1 MPSAASAAVACKPS
15 RKLCQRSQK
24 SQTETLGVRSACSKS
39 QSRSCRKKAACS
51 TRAPSNAVKRAIHA
65 ARAAIE
71 DRGALPVPKKLRNA
85 VTRLMKDEGYGQ
97 GYQYPPERE
106 GSYVPGETYLPDELV
121 GTRFYEPTS
130 QGLEK
135 AI

>member
-1 MPSAASAAVACKPS
+1 
-15 RKLCQRSQK
+15 
-24 SQTETLGVRSACSKS
+24 
-39 QSRSCRKKAACS
+39 
-51 TRAPSNAVKRAIHA
+51 
-65 ARAAIE
+65 
-71 DRGALPVPKKLRNA
+71 
-85 VTRLMKDEGYGQ
+85 LMKDEGYGQ

-135 AI
+135 AIGERLQRLRGAPAGGAELLAPSSAEPEASPGAEPEASPSKPVDGD